1 MKIFGIYNIKGGVG
15 KTAAA
20 VNLSYLA
27 SLDERNTL
35 ICDLDPQSSSTFYFR
50 VKPKLKKG
58 AKTILKNEKQIEE
71 SIKATDF
78 DNLDL
83 LPSVSENVFIAADYL
98 LVPVIPT
105 TLSLRTFETLISF
118 LKKEKISLKKVIPF
132 FSMIEIRKKMH
143 QEIIELMHK
152 KYNYIFESK
161 IPYSSI
167 VEKMGIYRRPVVE
180 FSPRSKPS
188 LAFNN
193 LWQEIKRKRKV

>member
-58 AKTILKNEKQIEE
+58 AKTILKNEKQIEK

-83 LPSVSENVFIAADYL
+83 LPSDF
-98 LVPVIPT
+98 
-105 TLSLRTFETLISF
+105 SLRNLD
-118 LKKEKISLKKVIPF
+118 
-132 FSMIEIRKKMH
+132 IELDHINKSRKK
-143 QEIIELMHK
+143 L
-152 KYNYIFESK
+152 SK
-161 IPYSSI
+161 N
-167 VEKMGIYRRPVVE
+167 
-180 FSPRSKPS
+180 
-188 LAFNN
+188 LAP
-193 LWQEIKRKRKV
+193 LI